1 MARSN
6 QKEYVSKA
14 ERVNSSRAG
23 RRKRKRRREA
33 LLIGAVFVFVCV
45 VALLGLSMLL
55 KVSTIQVENPA
66 AVYTNAEI
74 AEASGVKTE
83 ESLMRVNRRAVAAR
97 LCKALPYVGSAQV
110 RIKFPDTV
118 AITVT
123 YTEARLYV
131 ASPAGYTLLSAS
143 GKVLETGKD
152 RRPEN
157 AAELLGAEIHAAV
170 PGETVVFEGEDTLK
184 NVTSLTLAFE
194 ENGITGVTA
203 LDLTDL
209 GNVTAEL
216 NYDTLVRLGSISKA
230 AGKLAFGKE
239 VIDRTLSQP
248 RGTSAMLVIDLTQD
262 DSAYVRTQD
271 DIDEAVSRRNAPEPE
286 TDENGEVITTE
297 PEENLGSVG

>member
-1 MARSN
+1 MSRSN

-23 RRKRKRRREA
+23 RRRRKRRREA

-66 AVYTNAEI
+66 
-74 AEASGVKTE
+74 
-83 ESLMRVNRRAVAAR
+83 VNRRAVAAR
-97 LCKALPYVGSAQV
+97 LCKTLPYVGSAQV
-110 RIKFPDTV
+110 RVKFPDTV

-123 YTEARLYV
+123 YTEARIYV
-131 ASPAGYTLLSAS
+131 ATPSGYTLLNAA
-143 GKVLETGKD
+143 GKVLQTGAD

-157 AAELLGAEIHAAV
+157 VAELLGAEVHAAV

-271 DIDEAVSRRNAPEPE
+271 DIDEAESRRNAPEPE
-286 TDENGEVITTE
+286 TDENGEVIVTE
-297 PEENLGSVG
+297 PEETLGSVG